1 MKHPERGLSGHP
13 TRVYPNETDCNK
25 PRATRPLF
33 LRVRRGRK
41 KVSGG
46 QCIIQD
52 VTQAESTDPEGVPVP
67 LVPIS
72 GTLPAWLADLSSIAA
87 DLETAARFL
96 ERHMTLAA
104 HRAPEGGEPLD
115 TDLQALWNASVIS
128 YRRAWTSGRSLILPK
143 ESRPKLAD
151 SIIKHLSE
159 DEQATHQKVWEQ
171 ASKHVAH
178 RVADLEQAQVYVALA
193 PEGVERGIVGTARLI
208 ARFIGPDLA
217 DAENALAL
225 YKTVHSIVERELN
238 DLTTGSASALSEDVD
253 IDTLYGAWAEI
264 QQRPPFAV

>member
-1 MKHPERGLSGHP
+1 MPPVPHGCTLKKHDDTSPG
-13 TRVYPNETDCNK
+13 V
-25 PRATRPLF
+25 TRPQF
-33 LRVRRGRK
+33 LRVWRGRK
-41 KVSGG
+41 KVPGE
-46 QCIIQD
+46 QWTIQAM
-52 VTQAESTDPEGVPVP
+52 TQTGSPDPEGVPVP

-104 HRAPEGGEPLD
+104 HRTPDGGEPLD

-151 SIIKHLSE
+151 SIVKHLSE
-159 DEQATHQKVWEQ
+159 DEQAAHQKVWDQ

-193 PEGVERGIVGTARLI
+193 PEGVERGIVGTARLT

-225 YKTVHSIVERELN
+225 FKTVHSFVERELN

-253 IDTLYGAWAEI
+253 IAALYGAWATI
-264 QQRPPFAV
+264 RQGPPFAD